1 MLKIKLNNKNKLLH
15 ECMNEKEEKKNCTCM
30 KREEK
35 KSGQFYLINIAMI
48 RILKN
53 KKKYTCD
60 VF

>member
-1 MLKIKLNNKNKLLH
+1 
-15 ECMNEKEEKKNCTCM
+15 M

-53 KKKYTCD
+53 KKKNKRD